1 LKNSVNGTGWRG
13 LVIGLVAIAI
23 AVSAFYWVLTFS
35 PRQVTTTVTV
45 LAPPLDGGGLGRV
58 LDVCFSWSRRCD
70 EIVARLIDS
79 ARNRVLVAAYSLK
92 NRWVAEALIRAHR
105 RGVEVKVVLDALQ
118 THAGG
123 SQYWNLWLSGIDVRA
138 FWDARPMRYGFAVID
153 DDIVVAGSYG
163 FSRAEEGYES
173 VVILQ
178 GEAVRRYSEEFERLW
193 VVTK

>member
-1 LKNSVNGTGWRG
+1 VSGASRKG
-13 LVIGLVAIAI
+13 LVVGLVAITVTI
-23 AVSAFYWVLTFS
+23 SAFYWVLAYG

-58 LDVCFSWSRRCD
+58 LDVCFSWSKRCD
-70 EIVARLIDS
+70 EIAVRLIDS
-79 ARNRVLVAAYSLK
+79 ARSKILVVAYSLK
-92 NRWVAEALIRAHR
+92 NRWIAEALIRAHR
-105 RGVEVKVVLDALQ
+105 RGVEVKVALDASQ
-118 THAGG
+118 ARAGG
-123 SQYWNLWLSGIDVRA
+123 SQYWTLWLSGIDVRTL
-138 FWDARPMRYGFAVID
+138 WDFRPLRYGFAVID

-173 VVILQ
+173 VVVLQ

>member
-1 LKNSVNGTGWRG
+1 VNGTGWRG

-45 LAPPLDGGGLGRV
+45 LPPPLDGGGLGRV

-70 EIVARLIDS
+70 EMVARLIDS

-118 THAGG
+118 ARAGG
-123 SQYWNLWLSGIDVRA
+123 SQYWNLWLSGIDVRT

-173 VVILQ
+173 VVVLQ